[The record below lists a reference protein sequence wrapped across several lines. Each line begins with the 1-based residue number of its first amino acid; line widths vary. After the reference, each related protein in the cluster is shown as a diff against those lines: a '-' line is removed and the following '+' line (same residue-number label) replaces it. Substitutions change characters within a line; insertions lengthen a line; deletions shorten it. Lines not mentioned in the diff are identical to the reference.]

1 MPKKIGA
8 GGHIRKGDLLSL
20 LFLSFVMNFQF
31 RAPETIPQDILLIR
45 DIVGYIPPANPNFQK
60 DVRDSIDSSDDSIAS
75 SSNEIDS
82 EDEVEADLLV
92 PDEESSTSIPAM

>member
-1 MPKKIGA
+1 MMPKKIC
-8 GGHIRKGDLLSL
+8 GGTYIREIYYPF
-20 LFLSFVMNFQF
+20 FLSFVMNFQF
-31 RAPETIPQDILLIR
+31 KVPETIPQDILLIR
-45 DIVGYIPPANPNFQK
+45 DIVGYIPPANPDFQK

-92 PDEESSTSIPAM
+92 PDEEPSTSTPAM

>member
-1 MPKKIGA
+1 
-8 GGHIRKGDLLSL
+8 
-20 LFLSFVMNFQF
+20 MNFQF

-45 DIVGYIPPANPNFQK
+45 DIVGYIPPANPDFQK

>member
-1 MPKKIGA
+1 
-8 GGHIRKGDLLSL
+8 
-20 LFLSFVMNFQF
+20 MNFQF

-45 DIVGYIPPANPNFQK
+45 DIVGYIPPANPDFQK

-75 SSNEIDS
+75 SSSEIDS